1 VNADSYDFG
10 TQHIA
15 SDVGVGV
22 RLDLPIGPLKIDYG
36 IPLQK
41 DNNTNGPKVQ
51 FSVGYQF

>member
-1 VNADSYDFG
+1 MTSAPSISLP
-10 TQHIA
+10 TWA
-15 SDVGVGV
+15 SVL
-22 RLDLPIGPLKIDYG
+22 RLDLPVGPLKIDYG

>member
-1 VNADSYDFG
+1 MTSARE
-10 TQHIA
+10 HIA

>member
-1 VNADSYDFG
+1 MRPAREAGRQQRS
-10 TQHIA
+10 
-15 SDVGVGV
+15 VGVGL